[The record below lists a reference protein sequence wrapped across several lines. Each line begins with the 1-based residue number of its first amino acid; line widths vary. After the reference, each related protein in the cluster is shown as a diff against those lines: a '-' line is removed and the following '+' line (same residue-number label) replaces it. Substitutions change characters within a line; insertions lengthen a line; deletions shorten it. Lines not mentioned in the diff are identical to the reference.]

1 MMRAGAVAVLVALA
15 ACDSPSAPDTPQP
28 LILKGI
34 TQPGFSGYDTPQRL
48 VIRTQAD
55 WEAAWAT
62 IWRRTSYV
70 PALPAV
76 DFSRDV
82 VLIAA
87 AGQKPSLHF
96 IAIEAAYATRDAATV
111 TVRSYS
117 PVAGCITTPVITTPA
132 DVVQMPRRDRV
143 SFVEEAVV
151 RPC

>member
-1 MMRAGAVAVLVALA
+1 MMRAGAAAVLVALA
-15 ACDSPSAPDTPQP
+15 ACNSPTAPDTPQP
-28 LILKGI
+28 LILTGI
-34 TQPGFSGYDTPQRL
+34 TQPGFSGYDTPRRL

-62 IWRRTSYV
+62 IWLRTIYV
-70 PALPAV
+70 PALPVV
-76 DFSRDV
+76 DFTRDV

-96 IAIEAAYATRDAATV
+96 IAIEAAVATRDSATV

-117 PVAGCITTPVITTPA
+117 PMAGCVTTPVITTPA
-132 DVVQMPRRDRV
+132 DVVTMPRRDRI
-143 SFVEEAVV
+143 SFVEEAFV

>member
-1 MMRAGAVAVLVALA
+1 MMRAGAAAVLVALA
-15 ACDSPSAPDTPQP
+15 ACDSPSAPDIPQP
-28 LILKGI
+28 LVLKGI

-62 IWRRTSYV
+62 IWRLTVYV

-76 DFSRDV
+76 DFARDV

-87 AGQKPSLHF
+87 AGAKPPLHF
-96 IAIEAAYATRDAATV
+96 IAIEAASATRDSATV

-117 PVAGCITTPVITTPA
+117 PVAGCVTTPVITTPA
-132 DVVQMPRRDRV
+132 DVVQMPRRDHIT
-143 SFVEEAVV
+143 FVEEAVV